1 MWTKAYIINFINL
14 DKYLFFILHTFV
26 WWSFKVLKVLKE
38 VFFYAGIILSYTMAI
53 NKILGK
59 QISPRNKL
67 NIFELIF
74 GFTKTLN
81 NFIVDLDNALI

>member
-1 MWTKAYIINFINL
+1 
-14 DKYLFFILHTFV
+14 
-26 WWSFKVLKVLKE
+26 
-38 VFFYAGIILSYTMAI
+38 MAI